1 MTTIGVFF
9 MQFKE
14 ENLTKQGKVS
24 GENEEKIGIER
35 KYWLKKT
42 QGFKNVSFI
51 SLWFE

>member
-14 ENLTKQGKVS
+14 DLTKQGKVS

-35 KYWLKKT
+35 KYWLKNT
-42 QGFKNVSFI
+42 GFQKCKIYKSVV
-51 SLWFE
+51 